1 MPIDIELGPR
11 QQRTVAAALTTL
23 AAAVL
28 IAAVG
33 GVVWLIALFGRTF
46 ASVFLPLVVA
56 AVIALV
62 CKPWFD
68 VLRTRLRLPVPLAIA
83 AFLASA
89 LVPVA
94 AFVWFFG
101 ALVAEQVSD
110 LIARGPDLWARANA
124 LFRTRW
130 PEIEAFLIEHG
141 LQGRLEEAVAA
152 HQENLGKAAG
162 ALASGAWSAGKGI
175 LAGIGMVF
183 SWAVF
188 PVYLVFFL
196 LAPPQGLE
204 SLERQ
209 LPFFKPDTRRD
220 LVFLVR
226 EFVSIVVTFFRGQL
240 LIALAQSVLYAIGFS
255 LVGLS
260 YGFILGLAL
269 GFLNI
274 MPYLGSIIGLGIGIP
289 IAFFQEGGGLG
300 LAIAVVVVF
309 TVVQMIEGY
318 LLTPRI
324 MGDRTG
330 LHPLAIIVAVFFWGT
345 ALGGILGM
353 ILAIP
358 LTAFGVVVW
367 RLLREKYV
375 GEVL

>member
-11 QQRTVAAALTTL
+11 QKRTVAAAMTTL

-28 IAAVG
+28 IAAIG

-110 LIARGPDLWARANA
+110 LIARGPDLWVRANE

-130 PEIEAFLIEHG
+130 PAIEAFLVEHG

-204 SLERQ
+204 GLERQ

-255 LVGLS
+255 VVGLR

-274 MPYLGSIIGLGIGIP
+274 VPYLGSIIGLGIGIP
-289 IAFFQEGGGLG
+289 IAFFQEGGGMG
-300 LAIAVVVVF
+300 TAIAVVVVF

-318 LLTPRI
+318 VLTPRI

-375 GEVL
+375 GEML

>member
-1 MPIDIELGPR
+1 
-11 QQRTVAAALTTL
+11 
-23 AAAVL
+23 
-28 IAAVG
+28 
-33 GVVWLIALFGRTF
+33 
-46 ASVFLPLVVA
+46 
-56 AVIALV
+56 
-62 CKPWFD
+62 
-68 VLRTRLRLPVPLAIA
+68 
-83 AFLASA
+83 
-89 LVPVA
+89 
-94 AFVWFFG
+94 
-101 ALVAEQVSD
+101 
-110 LIARGPDLWARANA
+110 
-124 LFRTRW
+124 
-130 PEIEAFLIEHG
+130 
-141 LQGRLEEAVAA
+141 
-152 HQENLGKAAG
+152 
-162 ALASGAWSAGKGI
+162 
-175 LAGIGMVF
+175 
-183 SWAVF
+183 
-188 PVYLVFFL
+188 LVFFL

-274 MPYLGSIIGLGIGIP
+274 VPYLGSIIGLGIGIP